1 MAQEIEAKFRVES
14 HEPLRRRLIE
24 LNATRLSSG
33 CQRDAI
39 FDRTDGSLRA
49 AGCGLRIRTSTVGGT
64 GSLTTTL
71 TFKGPVV
78 DGPYK
83 SREELNVA
91 VDDADTTA
99 QLLMGL
105 GFRRIL
111 LYEKRRE
118 SWQLDRC
125 RVELDEPPRIGLF
138 VEIEGPDETAIRV
151 VQEKLGLGKQPV
163 MRSSYPA
170 MVGKYC
176 ADHGL
181 PDRLT
186 FSSAGGSAES

>member
-14 HEPLRRRLIE
+14 HEPLRQRLIE
-24 LNATRLSSG
+24 LHATRLSSG
-33 CQRDAI
+33 CERDAI
-39 FDRTDGSLRA
+39 FDRTDGSLRG
-49 AGCGLRIRTSTVGGT
+49 AGCGLRIRTSTIDGAA
-64 GSLTTTL
+64 TTTL
-71 TFKGPVV
+71 TYKGPIV

-91 VDDADTTA
+91 VDDAGTTA
-99 QLLMGL
+99 QLLVGL

-118 SWQLDRC
+118 SWQLDGC

-138 VEIEGPDETAIRV
+138 VEIEGPDEATIRL
-151 VQEKLGLGKQPV
+151 VQDKLGLGDQP
-163 MRSSYPA
+163 MLRSSYPA
-170 MVGKYC
+170 MIGKYC

-181 PDRLT
+181 PDQLT
-186 FSSAGGSAES
+186 F